1 MLFCVPSVKRKRNF
15 SPGFSCFFTS
25 SFSRRPAAP
34 DSTVLPLS
42 LTVSAS
48 CPGPVF
54 RHRREEAGPSS
65 GGGVGETDPEA
76 GGEPPVN
83 TPALLKPDS
92 AVNQRPGIWI
102 KNLAW
107 GGTTDQKIKKGVKL
121 LSICL
126 FITAVTSL
134 SCLEF
139 TLLPKKKEDTEECLW
154 KVLNSHHLGRKKKN
168 TSDSSWRTRTALIH
182 PLKVPFNSITPDP
195 ISNPLS
201 LQILKHRR
209 LFNHH

>member
-1 MLFCVPSVKRKRNF
+1 M
-15 SPGFSCFFTS
+15 
-25 SFSRRPAAP
+25 
-34 DSTVLPLS
+34 
-42 LTVSAS
+42 SAS

-92 AVNQRPGIWI
+92 AVDQRPGIWI

-126 FITAVTSL
+126 FITAVTSP
-134 SCLEF
+134 SCVEF
-139 TLLPKKKEDTEECLW
+139 TLLPKEEDVEECLW
-154 KVLNSHHLGRKKKN
+154 KVLNSHHLKESTRQTLHIERGRH
-168 TSDSSWRTRTALIH
+168 SFVRQQSPLIQSSLIQYQYQLMQIEPMCWRFSSSALYLDPH
-182 PLKVPFNSITPDP
+182 QNPSYPFEYPSETVGARL
-195 ISNPLS
+195 NPQTNKLTN
-201 LQILKHRR
+201 KT
-209 LFNHH
+209 